1 MIYFA
6 RSKFFYFLMIIW
18 VAILIFLLTSCGYD
32 GSYRYSCQDPEN
44 WGTKECEPPI
54 CEVDGNCTKTLLG
67 WDPTET
73 TVEVTIETIPTEE
86 TVAP

>member
-1 MIYFA
+1 MHKSTRLI
-6 RSKFFYFLMIIW
+6 KLLPIMLI
-18 VAILIFLLTSCGYD
+18 AISACGYD
-32 GSYRYSCQDPEN
+32 GKYRYSCQDPDN

-73 TVEVTIETIPTEE
+73 TVEIIPAEE
-86 TVAP
+86 TETP